1 MKFNDIAEKYKEK
14 VSYEMFGTKDYKGA
28 LKVISKSSVMF
39 RTFHEKVVDEYNK
52 DCKGAN

>member
-14 VSYEMFGTKDYKGA
+14 VSCEMFGTKDYKGA

-39 RTFHEKVVDEYNK
+39 RAFHEKVVDEYNK

>member
-1 MKFNDIAEKYKEK
+1 MKFSGIAEKYKEK
-14 VSYEMFGTKDYKGA
+14 VSCEMFGTKDYKGA